1 MRCRFAAVENN
12 VHISFT
18 QQVYKL
24 EFVEGSEL
32 RATLSFRTSPKT
44 GVGIS
49 IEFQAAYR
57 HPFVGAVIDRPPGR
71 ARTQVVTN
79 LVYNRFCPF
88 NFGMIATGNHQDFD
102 SLRAAP
108 HARYRTIL

>member
-1 MRCRFAAVENN
+1 MR
-12 VHISFT
+12 ISA
-18 QQVYKL
+18 
-24 EFVEGSEL
+24 FVSKYINWNLASYQITGHCHAS
-32 RATLSFRTSPKT
+32 AHT
-44 GVGIS
+44 GVAIS

-108 HARYRTIL
+108 PARYRFIL

>member
-1 MRCRFAAVENN
+1 MC
-12 VHISFT
+12 ISAF
-18 QQVYKL
+18 VSKYINW
-24 EFVEGSEL
+24 EFGELSNYRSL
-32 RATLSFRTSPKT
+32 RASAHT
-44 GVGIS
+44 GVAIS

-108 HARYRTIL
+108 PARYRFIL